1 MSIGTNVTIKPAGQ
15 ADMDHILAD
24 LHAYDE
30 WHPDLKGF
38 QEQVTAE
45 GFSSPY
51 GRDDASLSK
60 RVSHQLV
67 NFLAH
72 HQGLAFTRAQLLAVE
87 SVMVGD
93 KPTLKRS
100 GDVIQTVNKMNQ
112 QGLKQFNGPVDGQ
125 FRYGLTGIALDLSKV
140 AARRDSTTG
149 KRRSVSEANGRAM
162 YREMATGPFEKGHRN
177 PDEPLTDENC
187 VMQPRYINRTF
198 KNTYKFDHRGLPLVP
213 TAEHL
218 TGNMGTFFSKAE
230 WARIREA
237 IDAHLGASD

>member
-1 MSIGTNVTIKPAGQ
+1 MSIGSNIAVKPVGQ
-15 ADMDHILAD
+15 ADMDRILAG
-24 LHAYDE
+24 LRAYDE

-38 QEQVTAE
+38 QDRITAE

-60 RVSHQLV
+60 SVSHQLV

-72 HQGLAFTRAQLLAVE
+72 HRGLAFTRAQLLAVE
-87 SVMVGD
+87 TVMVGD
-93 KPTLKRS
+93 KATLKRS

-112 QGLKQFNGPVDGQ
+112 QGLKQFNGSLDGQ
-125 FRYGLTGIALDLSKV
+125 YRYGLTGIELDLTKI

-149 KRRSVSEANGRAM
+149 KRRAVSEANSRAM

-177 PDEPLTDENC
+177 PDEPLTDDNC

-213 TAEHL
+213 TVDHL
-218 TGNMGTFFSKAE
+218 IGNMKVFYSDAE

-237 IDAHLGASD
+237 IDAQPGVPD